1 MKKTIVVAV
10 GILCSLPAFAQNKN
24 YLDQPYLET
33 NAVVDTLVVPD
44 RIYLSILITEADT
57 KGKTSV
63 EELENK
69 MAAKFKALGI
79 DTKKQLT
86 LADVATNFK
95 NYFLKKTDVLKSKA
109 YTLLVYDAQTA
120 GKVIVGLESIDIA
133 NVQLTKT
140 EYSKMEALQTAL
152 VGQAVAK
159 AKLQAEAMLRPLGQN
174 LGKALYLSDL
184 STNRY
189 LQGKTAGILVR
200 GMAMDEAQHYD
211 PIDISFEK
219 IEIQGSVNVIFAIE

>member
-1 MKKTIVVAV
+1 
-10 GILCSLPAFAQNKN
+10 
-24 YLDQPYLET
+24 
-33 NAVVDTLVVPD
+33 
-44 RIYLSILITEADT
+44 
-57 KGKTSV
+57 
-63 EELENK
+63 